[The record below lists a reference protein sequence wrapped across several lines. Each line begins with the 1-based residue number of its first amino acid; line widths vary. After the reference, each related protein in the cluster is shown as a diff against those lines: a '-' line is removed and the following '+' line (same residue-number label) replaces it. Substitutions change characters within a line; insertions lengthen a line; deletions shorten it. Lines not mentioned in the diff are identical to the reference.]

1 MHEAALT
8 NKAFPIKAV
17 TKLQEAE
24 DVKTRSP
31 TASPV
36 PSKKRSR
43 IRSKSALGENT
54 KTLISELQK
63 EEGMKRL
70 DTER

>member
-1 MHEAALT
+1 MLAFT

-24 DVKTRSP
+24 DVKSRTP

-36 PSKKRSR
+36 LNKKRSR
-43 IRSKSALGENT
+43 LRSKSALGENT
-54 KTLISELQK
+54 KTLISDLQK
-63 EEGMKRL
+63 EEGV
-70 DTER
+70 ER